1 MEKFIIVIIQLFM
14 IWLSIGSALDDLGKK
29 KWRWAAFDITWFIY
43 LVVYF
48 AIYAVKIYGD

>member
-1 MEKFIIVIIQLFM
+1 MQFMIKIFIQLVM
-14 IWLSIGSALDDLGKK
+14 IWLSISSALDDLNKK

-48 AIYAVKIYGD
+48 AIYIVKIYGD